1 MKKLARHIA
10 GHFFDVVSAYTQSE
24 FDMEIKG
31 KVVLVTGANRGL
43 GEHFAKALLAAGAS
57 KVYATAR
64 DKSAIKIPGVEAVQ
78 LDVTNAASIAAAADR
93 LTDVQIVINNAGA
106 IIAGPLLDAGSID
119 AARSLFETNVIG
131 PLAVTQA
138 FAPALKRNGGGAV
151 VNILSVLSWLTIDG
165 TGAYSASKSA
175 VWAITNGLRTELRT
189 QGTLV
194 VGVHPAFIDT
204 DMTAGIN
211 APKTTPQEVVRQVL
225 EGIEQGKEEILVD
238 DVGRNV
244 KGSLSSATPAYLTP
258 AH

>member
-1 MKKLARHIA
+1 
-10 GHFFDVVSAYTQSE
+10 
-24 FDMEIKG
+24 MEIKG

-43 GEHFAKALLAAGAS
+43 GEQFAKSLLAAGAS

-64 DKSAIKIPGVEAVQ
+64 DRSAVKIPGVEAVQ
-78 LDVTNAASIAAAADR
+78 LDVTNAESIAAAADR
-93 LTDVQIVINNAGA
+93 LTDVQIVINNAGV
-106 IIAGPLLDAGSID
+106 IVGGSLLDAGAAD
-119 AARSLFETNVIG
+119 AVRALVETNVIG

-165 TGAYSASKSA
+165 TGPYSASKSA
-175 VWAITNGLRTELRT
+175 AWAITNGLRTELRG
-189 QGTLV
+189 QNTLV

-204 DMTAGIN
+204 DMTAGID

-225 EGIEQGKEEILVD
+225 EGLEQGKEEILVD
-238 DVGRNV
+238 GVGRNV
-244 KGSLSSATPAYLTP
+244 KQSLSSAIPAYLAP

>member
-1 MKKLARHIA
+1 
-10 GHFFDVVSAYTQSE
+10 
-24 FDMEIKG
+24 MEIKG

-43 GEHFAKALLAAGAS
+43 GEQFAKALLAAGAS

-78 LDVTNAASIAAAADR
+78 LDVTSTQSIAAAADR
-93 LTDVQIVINNAGA
+93 LTDVQIVINNAGV
-106 IIAGPLLDAGSID
+106 IIGGSLLDAGSIE

-131 PLAVTQA
+131 PLAITQA

-175 VWAITNGLRTELRT
+175 AWAITNGLRTELRE

-194 VGVHPAFIDT
+194 MGVHPAFIDT
-204 DMTAGIN
+204 DMTAGID

-225 EGIEQGKEEILVD
+225 EGLEQGKEEILVD
-238 DVGRNV
+238 DIGRNV
-244 KGSLSSATPAYLTP
+244 KGSLSTATPAYLTP